1 MNSIKKLSLY
11 LISSLLLFSSC
22 GSGEEE
28 KNDNNGENE
37 AVTKVRIKNI
47 EPENFQHYIVAN
59 GSVEAINDAF
69 ISPESPGQIRKIHVV
84 EGQKVDKGQLLISL
98 NAGVVGSSINEV
110 LTGLELADTL
120 YQKQK
125 ELWELGIGSEVQYLQ
140 AKNTKESLEGKL
152 NTLRSQM
159 AMSIIRAPFSG
170 IVDEIFLR
178 EGEIASPGMQVI
190 QVVNLS
196 KLNINAELSE
206 AYLSK
211 VNKGDTVQVS
221 FPAYSDRSELNSLKI
236 PVFRI
241 GNTVNQDSRTFKIQL
256 QLDNIDSKLKPNII
270 SIIKIN
276 DYTNPKA
283 LVVPGH
289 IIKEELVGGKNKK
302 TFVFV
307 AEENDG
313 HFIVK
318 KRDVVLGLS
327 YEGAVEIIQGLNP
340 GDKVITEGYNLVT
353 AGNVVE
359 IVK

>member
-1 MNSIKKLSLY
+1 MKSFKKISLY
-11 LISSLLLFSSC
+11 LISMVLIFSSC
-22 GSGEEE
+22 GKGE
-28 KNDNNGENE
+28 KENE
-37 AVTKVRIKNI
+37 ENGGNVETITKVRVKTL
-47 EPENFQHYIVAN
+47 EHEAFTHFIVAN

-69 ISPESPGQIRKIHVV
+69 ISPEAPGQIRKIHVK
-84 EGQKVDKGQLLISL
+84 EGQKVTKGQLLVSL

-110 LTGLELADTL
+110 QTGLQLADTL

-125 ELWELGIGSEVQYLQ
+125 ALWEQGIGSEVQYLQ
-140 AKNTKESLEGKL
+140 AKNAKESLEKKL
-152 NTLRSQM
+152 QTLYSQM
-159 AMSIIRAPFSG
+159 AMSTIRAPFSG
-170 IVDEIFLR
+170 IVDEIFQI

-190 QVVNLS
+190 QIVDLE

-211 VNKGDTVQVS
+211 IEKGDLVMVS
-221 FPAYSDRSELNSLKI
+221 FPAYNDKPELNNLEV

-241 GNTVNQDSRTFKIQL
+241 GNTVNIDSRTFKIQL
-256 QLDNIDSKLKPNII
+256 QMNNIDNKLKPNII

-283 LVVPGH
+283 MVVPGY
-289 IIKEELVGGKNKK
+289 IIKDELVGGSRKK

-307 AEENDG
+307 AEEENG
-313 HFIVK
+313 KFVAK

-327 YEGAVEIIQGLNP
+327 YEGNTEIVQGLNP
-340 GDKVITEGYNLVT
+340 GDRVIVEGYNIVT
-353 AGNVVE
+353 AGSFVE